1 MHYFIFPDIDTTIYQ
16 ASASLNTGLDEILEV
31 RKDLTDSNTNPKV
44 SRILM
49 KFDLSYISQSV
60 SNGTIGSNAKYYL
73 NLYDA
78 KPSELTTSQSVKV
91 GSRVKVFLLIIQQ
104 LLMVLVG
111 IIRMMLRQRLCGMV
125 L

>member
-60 SNGTIGSNAKYYL
+60 SNGTIGNNAKYSEFFRGRFSQFL
-73 NLYDA
+73 NILA
-78 KPSELTTSQSVKV
+78 
-91 GSRVKVFLLIIQQ
+91 FL
-104 LLMVLVG
+104 
-111 IIRMMLRQRLCGMV
+111 
-125 L
+125 